1 MKQYKLL
8 KSESVYSGVVFDV
21 RLDTVVIP
29 NGKTVTR
36 DIVIHSGAV
45 VIVPRSAD
53 GKFLMVQ
60 QYRHAVGHSMLEF
73 PAGTLEI
80 GEEPLACA
88 KRELIEEVGH
98 NAKNWQ
104 SLGTLYPAPGF
115 ANEVQHLFFAT
126 ELTPDSAPG
135 DEDEIIEVVSLGADE
150 IKAAITGNQLMDAKS
165 IAAFYRAELQI
176 GNL

>member
-8 KSESVYSGVVFDV
+8 KSETVYNGVIFDV

-45 VIVPRSAD
+45 IIVPQTAD
-53 GKFLMVQ
+53 KKFLMVQ

-80 GEEPLACA
+80 GEQPLECA

-98 NAKNWQ
+98 SAKNWQ
-104 SLGTLYPAPGF
+104 SLGSLYPAPGF
-115 ANEVQHLFFAT
+115 ANEVQHLFFAN
-126 ELTPDSAPG
+126 ELTPATAPG
-135 DEDEIIEVVSLGADE
+135 DEDEIIEVVTLSAEE
-150 IKAAITGNQLMDAKS
+150 IKAAIKGNQLLDAKS

>member
-1 MKQYKLL
+1 MKQYTLL
-8 KSESVYSGVVFDV
+8 KSETVYRGVVFDV

-45 VIVPRSAD
+45 IIVPRDAD
-53 GKFLMVQ
+53 GKFMMVQ

-80 GEEPLACA
+80 GEQPLACA
-88 KRELIEEVGH
+88 QRELIEEVGH
-98 NAKNWQ
+98 SAKNWQ

-115 ANEVQHLFFAT
+115 ANEIQHLFFAT
-126 ELTPDSAPG
+126 ELTPDTAPG
-135 DEDEIIEVVSLGADE
+135 DEDEIIEVVSFSAEE
-150 IKAAITGNQLMDAKS
+150 IKAAIKISKL
-165 IAAFYRAELQI
+165 
-176 GNL
+176 